1 MIRKSRRNTM
11 ALVTATAAPPVQR
24 AAVRSISSAKSAAP
38 AKSAIPANPG
48 LKLTVRGRRVVALLA
63 LLPIVIAFVLIGTRA
78 AQADAAGPSTAII
91 KVEAGQSLWDV
102 AVAVAPNE
110 DPRSTI
116 WIIKELN
123 GLATSEVQAGQGLIV
138 PVN

>member
-1 MIRKSRRNTM
+1 M
-11 ALVTATAAPPVQR
+11 AQVTAVAALPVQR
-24 AAVRSISSAKSAAP
+24 AAVRSTQSIRVQSVR
-38 AKSAIPANPG
+38 PANSG

-63 LLPIVIAFVLIGTRA
+63 LLPIVVAFFLMSTRA
-78 AQADAAGPSTAII
+78 AQADQSGPSTAVI

-102 AVAVAPNE
+102 AVAIAPNE

-116 WIIKELN
+116 WTIKALN
-123 GLATSEVQAGQGLIV
+123 GLETSEVQAGQGLIV